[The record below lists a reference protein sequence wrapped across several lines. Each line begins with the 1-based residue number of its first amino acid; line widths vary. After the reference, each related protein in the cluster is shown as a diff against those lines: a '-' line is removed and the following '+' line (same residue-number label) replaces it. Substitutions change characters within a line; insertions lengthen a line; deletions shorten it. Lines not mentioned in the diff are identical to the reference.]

1 MKRLILESVA
11 ALFLIAGT
19 ANATCVYQGVPYSEG
34 ARVCMHRTVFMCRG
48 ERWVK
53 TAERCWER
61 YTTRENSLPHADQRP
76 PGEPVLSREIP
87 ATLDCFWAKRGPA
100 LSRDDIGDDESHEG
114 ASNEELF

>member
-1 MKRLILESVA
+1 MKRLILKSVA
-11 ALFLIAGT
+11 ALLLIGGT

-61 YTTRENSLPHADQRP
+61 YTTRENSLPHAGQT
-76 PGEPVLSREIP
+76 PGVPVLNHEIP
-87 ATLDCFWAKRGPA
+87 ATLYCLWAKRGPT
-100 LSRDDIGDDESHEG
+100 LSRDDIDDDESHEV
-114 ASNEELF
+114 ASDGEPF